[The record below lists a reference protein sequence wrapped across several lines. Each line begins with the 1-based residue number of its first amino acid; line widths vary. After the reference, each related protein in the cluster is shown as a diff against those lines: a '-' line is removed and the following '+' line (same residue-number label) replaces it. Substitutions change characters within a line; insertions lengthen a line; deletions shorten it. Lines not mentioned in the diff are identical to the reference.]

1 MTLGLRLINV
11 AENSGSGVMKFPTC
25 AAILLMTAT
34 TVGHAQSPC
43 GREGP
48 SCRTPLGT
56 YRLALP
62 DTTPPAGGYPAVI
75 FFHGA
80 GGSGTGTLKMS
91 GMIRTFTGNG
101 IAVIA
106 PDGLKRPDSR
116 FGPGWSFLP
125 SRPQHRDELA
135 FTRSLIQTAQS
146 HGIDPGRITLSG
158 FSIGGSL
165 VWYLACKDHRI
176 GQSYAPVAGAF
187 WRPHPAAQD
196 CTGPVRM
203 LHTHGWRDRTVP
215 LEGRPLRSGQIYQ
228 GDVHHG
234 LAVLRD
240 LNGCD
245 QLRADAFDTQGPFWR
260 RIWTRCTSG
269 TPLEFAL
276 HPGGHSVPK
285 GWAEMV
291 VAWLK
296 DQGT

>member
-1 MTLGLRLINV
+1 MKILISICALLV
-11 AENSGSGVMKFPTC
+11 
-25 AAILLMTAT
+25 AAIAPA
-34 TVGHAQSPC
+34 HAQPLC
-43 GREGP
+43 GQDGP
-48 SCRTPLGT
+48 ACETPLGT

-62 DTTPPAGGYPAVI
+62 ETEAPRNGYPAVI

-80 GGSGTGTLKMS
+80 GGSGKGTLKMS
-91 GMIRTFTGNG
+91 GMIRTFTDTG

-106 PDGLKRPDSR
+106 PDGLKRPNSR

-125 SRPQHRDELA
+125 SRPQQRDEMA
-135 FTRSLIQTAQS
+135 FTRSLIAAARS
-146 HGIDPGRITLSG
+146 HDIDPDRITLSG

-165 VWYLACKDHRI
+165 VWYLACQDHEVARA
-176 GQSYAPVAGAF
+176 YAPVAGAF
-187 WRPHPAAQD
+187 WRPHPRAED
-196 CTGPVRM
+196 CSGPIRM

-215 LEGRPLRSGQIYQ
+215 LEGRPLRSGQIFQ

-234 LAVLRD
+234 LGVLRD

-245 QLRADAFDTQGPFWR
+245 QLRADVFDTDGPYWR
-260 RIWTRCTSG
+260 RQWTDCTTG
-269 TPLEFAL
+269 VPLEFAL

-296 DQGT
+296 DQGA